1 MCCMLTL
8 LRWLVMYGIFA
19 SWFEQQAGQGE
30 GSLDLQT
37 VFVDAFLCQ
46 PAAGHLLSLQFQQ

>member
-1 MCCMLTL
+1 MLIL
-8 LRWLVMYGIFA
+8 PRWLVMYRIFA

-37 VFVDAFLCQ
+37 VFVGAFLCQ